1 LIIPCFLLNACTY
14 TKPSEEKVSIA
25 YCDLVK
31 NPSLYD
37 GKTVRVSANYI
48 VGFEW
53 AYLSDEKCPSEQDN
67 ETKTWIIIPEK
78 ANLCE
83 DAGQVKTSLP
93 PQINR
98 SETLERKVILTGIF
112 HNSSGGHLD
121 RYPFTMEFICL
132 KEAGEW
138 QAVQQLY
145 LESNKSINES
155 DRPET

>member
-1 LIIPCFLLNACTY
+1 MKRWYSLILIILCISLHACTY
-14 TKPSEEKVSIA
+14 TKLVEEKASIA
-25 YCDLVK
+25 YCDLMK

-53 AYLSDEKCPSEQDN
+53 AFLSDDKCPSGQDN
-67 ETKTWIIIPEK
+67 ATKTWIIIPDK

-83 DAGQVKTSLP
+83 DVGQVKTSLP

-98 SETLERKVILTGIF
+98 SESMERKVTITGIF
-112 HNSSGGHLD
+112 HNSRGGHLD
-121 RYPFTMEFICL
+121 SYPFTMEFICL

-138 QAVQQLY
+138 QAVQ
-145 LESNKSINES
+145 
-155 DRPET
+155 